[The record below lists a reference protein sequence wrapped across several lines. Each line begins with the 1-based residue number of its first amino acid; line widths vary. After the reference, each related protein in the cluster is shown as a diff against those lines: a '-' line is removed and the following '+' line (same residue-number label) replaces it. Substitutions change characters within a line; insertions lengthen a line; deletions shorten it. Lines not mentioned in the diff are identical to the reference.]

1 MTFLLNLINPLLKY
15 KWLIIFGLWL
25 TSLLYV
31 SHLKTRQCK
40 SEHLKDVVKVTAI
53 QSKQSDVADV
63 KLHKDQSSSKTKSE
77 TGIKNVI
84 EYKEKIK
91 TVNGTCPIDPIV
103 GDDYIRV
110 FDNTDNDTAKNPG

>member
-1 MTFLLNLINPLLKY
+1 MGFLLNIINPLLKY
-15 KWLIIFGLWL
+15 KWPIIFGLWL

-31 SHLKTRQCK
+31 SHLKTQQCK

-77 TGIKNVI
+77 TGINNVI

-91 TVNGTCPIDPIV
+91 TVNGTCPIDPII

-110 FDNTDNDTAKNPG
+110 FDNTDSNTAKNPG